1 MSVYLEMMRPNNG
14 VLAILGILIG
24 AIVAGTFSVS
34 YVILFALVVSFLINS
49 AGNVIN
55 DYFDHA
61 IDKIN
66 RPKRPIPSGR
76 VKRNGALSFFRT
88 S

>member
-49 AGNVIN
+49 AGTGFN
-55 DYFDHA
+55 D
-61 IDKIN
+61 ILNNPLDK
-66 RPKRPIPSGR
+66 
-76 VKRNGALSFFRT
+76 
-88 S
+88 